1 MARRPGACARGGPA
15 CECEGYLVPARRAEA
30 LRLHRPRP
38 AQSGACRSVS
48 HFSPP
53 HRPPPPKGPGPHQPC
68 RPANRTAQR
77 GSGGTAQPKTES
89 PNGSGSRYAG
99 CVCRAPVALSDSMRS
114 RIVSQIFTTVSENN
128 CRVRAGGSTGHL
140 TATTGLRREPR
151 AIPPPRMR
159 GPQGSNPGGHRAGCG
174 PARAAPGAAAAEAAT
189 TKGGPGRPGP
199 GRLRVRAAAAEAATT
214 KDGPGGPGP
223 GRRAAAA
230 AGAAAQSSGGGGSLV
245 EAAAMPSCR
254 VVVPVEGFVAE
265 FMQNKDGNQR

>member
-53 HRPPPPKGPGPHQPC
+53 HRPPPPKGPGPHLPC

-99 CVCRAPVALSDSMRS
+99 CVCRTPVALSDSMRS
-114 RIVSQIFTTVSENN
+114 RIVSQIFMSENN

-151 AIPPPRMR
+151 ATPLRACAAPRAPIPAATGPVAGRPEPLRVPRR
-159 GPQGSNPGGHRAGCG
+159 RRRRRRRAGRAG
-174 PARAAPGAAAAEAAT
+174 RAPAGSGCAPPLRRWPRPRAAAEAA
-189 TKGGPGRPGP
+189 
-199 GRLRVRAAAAEAATT
+199 A
-214 KDGPGGPGP
+214 
-223 GRRAAAA
+223 
-230 AGAAAQSSGGGGSLV
+230 
-245 EAAAMPSCR
+245 
-254 VVVPVEGFVAE
+254 
-265 FMQNKDGNQR
+265 